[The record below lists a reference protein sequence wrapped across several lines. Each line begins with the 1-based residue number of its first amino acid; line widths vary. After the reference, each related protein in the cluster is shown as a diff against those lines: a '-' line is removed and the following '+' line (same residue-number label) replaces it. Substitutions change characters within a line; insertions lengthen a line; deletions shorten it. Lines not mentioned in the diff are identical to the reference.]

1 MSFQSQ
7 FATYENKCIMPSLK
21 YPMRVPFMNSL
32 PSSKMENRNIALS
45 NQKSTVGDDNRYYI
59 NSFSPKEYF
68 GNKKDTNN
76 HSSNDFALAWTCTQ
90 RENGTWYCP
99 LRGDI
104 Y

>member
-32 PSSKMENRNIALS
+32 PSSNMNNQNITLS
-45 NQKSTVGDDNRYYI
+45 NQRSTTGDDNKYYI
-59 NSFSPKEYF
+59 NNFITNEHFSKQKF
-68 GNKKDTNN
+68 TN
-76 HSSNDFALAWTCTQ
+76 SQQSNDFALAWTCTQ

-99 LRGDI
+99 LRGDK